1 MSDAHIVY
9 LRGMLQASIRRAAR
23 NGAAHPS
30 EFVRATVQRRVTM
43 ATQAL
48 QMLECIVVDEQAFAK
63 SLGWKPEFYVYN
75 LTRDC
80 RVALARDYIKAVTP
94 QGQKQGGDDAVA

>member
-1 MSDAHIVY
+1 MSEAHIIY

-75 LTRDC
+75 LTRDY
-80 RVALARDYIKAVTP
+80 RVALARDYITAVTP
-94 QGQKQGGDDAVA
+94 SPTKEASDG